1 MTKMFFVQ
9 LQASQDSNA
18 TLAISFEQ
26 LLAELEKLPRMFVEW
41 DGSFVWRGGDSKES
55 FSNNEGGG
63 NGDAWQLDGMVYDLL
78 GAVRYVELK
87 GCCPSQPWSEF
98 MRALDCQNQVL
109 VVHHVNEGRF
119 ESLDMFCETHIR

>member
-1 MTKMFFVQ
+1 MTKSFFVQ

-26 LLAELEKLPRMFVEW
+26 LLAQLEKLPRMFVEW
-41 DGSFVWRGGDSKES
+41 DGSFVWRGVDSGGSSSSYENGDSD
-55 FSNNEGGG
+55 
-63 NGDAWQLDGMVYDLL
+63 DAWQLDGMVYDLL

-98 MRALDCQNQVL
+98 MRAMGYPSQML
-109 VVHHVNEGRF
+109 VVHHVNEGRY